1 MRASAGP
8 MGGTAVV
15 TEIAHSARAA
25 QVLRDAEHFYAARLS
40 GSWVPSYLRERGFDA
55 TVATEWRFGYAPGGW
70 TALTDHLLGLG
81 HHRADI
87 EAAGLARRARHGRL
101 IDHFRDR
108 AMLAIRG
115 LDGTIA
121 GFIGR
126 ARPGTGPGAPK
137 YLNSPETAAY
147 KKGDVLFGLYEVRE
161 RLAHGAIPVIV
172 EGPFDAIAANL
183 ADARY
188 AGVAPCGTALTR
200 RQVAALG
207 KYADLRNTGV
217 LVALDGDK
225 AGHDAAVKAYDILRT
240 ATARTVAVVLPAGR
254 DPAQILQADGPVA
267 LASALRA
274 GARPLASLVI
284 DARLGQWGRRLDDP
298 AGQLYAMR
306 DVAALVASIVPAEAA
321 ARILQISRGQ
331 NVSSLDEKLHPLAVP
346 ELPQIARV
354 LPADLACQIVRVADR
369 LGFSCYSDILAEITN
384 AVVRAGHAKRPARWN
399 TDKRPDH
406 AQ

>member
-1 MRASAGP
+1 
-8 MGGTAVV
+8 MGGTAAV

-55 TVATEWRFGYAPGGW
+55 TVATEWRFGYAPSGW
-70 TALTDHLLGLG
+70 TALTDHLRSLG

-126 ARPGTGPGAPK
+126 ARPGAGPGAPK

-147 KKGDVLFGLYEVRE
+147 KKGDVLFGPHEARE
-161 RLAHGAIPVIV
+161 RLARGALPVIV
-172 EGPFDAIAANL
+172 EGPFDAIAVTV
-183 ADARY
+183 ADSRY
-188 AGVAPCGTALTR
+188 AGIAACGTALTS

-207 KYADLRNTGV
+207 GLANLRDTGV
-217 LVALDGDK
+217 LVALDGDR
-225 AGHDAAVKAYDILRT
+225 AGHAAAVKAYGILRT
-240 ATARTVAVVLPAGR
+240 ATTRAVAVVSPGGS
-254 DPAQILQADGPVA
+254 DPAQILQAHGPAA

-274 GARPLASLVI
+274 DASP
-284 DARLGQWGRRLDDP
+284 W
-298 AGQLYAMR
+298 
-306 DVAALVASIVPAEAA
+306 
-321 ARILQISRGQ
+321 
-331 NVSSLDEKLHPLAVP
+331 
-346 ELPQIARV
+346 
-354 LPADLACQIVRVADR
+354 
-369 LGFSCYSDILAEITN
+369 
-384 AVVRAGHAKRPARWN
+384 
-399 TDKRPDH
+399 
-406 AQ
+406 